1 MTSSTPAR
9 RPIAV
14 IGLGC
19 IGGSLA
25 RALLAQ
31 GVEVRG
37 WSTSASDRELAA
49 KAGVAVSGGASPLA
63 DACDGAT
70 SVVLAVPFGRLAEV
84 ARAVLEVARPPTRVF
99 HVGGLQQRAA
109 LGMDEPVW
117 NSVAGTH
124 PLSGSHDH
132 GFAASRANMFVG
144 ATVCIEDRL
153 DARGRRAADWLWR
166 TAGAHRLDYRSASD
180 HDRLMAWVSHLPQL
194 TATALAHT
202 MAAADIVPA
211 ATGSGARDTTRLA
224 ATPLGAWPSLLRGA
238 PAELRTALGQLEA
251 TIARLRAA
259 LDAGD
264 DAALAAMW
272 ERAMNWRREAAGTDG
287 SERRA

>member
-9 RPIAV
+9 RPVAIV
-14 IGLGC
+14 GLGC

-25 RALLAQ
+25 RALAAQ
-31 GVEVRG
+31 GVDVRG
-37 WSTSASDRELAA
+37 WSTSTSDRELAA
-49 KAGVAVSGGASPLA
+49 AAGIRVASGAAPYAAL
-63 DACDGAT
+63 CDGAT
-70 SVVLAVPFGRLAEV
+70 SVVIAVPFARIGEV
-84 ARAVLEVARPPTRVF
+84 ARAVTEAAKPPTRVF
-99 HVGGLQQRAA
+99 HVGGLQQRES
-109 LGMDEPVW
+109 LGMDESLW
-117 NSVAGTH
+117 NRVVGTH
-124 PLSGSHDH
+124 PLAGSHDH
-132 GFAASRANMFVG
+132 GFGASRANMFVG

-224 ATPLGAWPSLLRGA
+224 ATPLGAWPALLRGA
-238 PAELRTALGQLEA
+238 PDELRAALGQLEA
-251 TIARLRAA
+251 TIAQLRVA
-259 LDAGD
+259 LDAHD
-264 DAALAAMW
+264 DERLASMW
-272 ERAMNWRREAAGTDG
+272 ERAMNWRREAAGG
-287 SERRA
+287 NGGERRA